1 MSDNSEIPMF
11 FEAPAD
17 IFAKAKQLRTKM
29 TPAEFK
35 LWNFLK
41 GKNVRGVR
49 FRAQHPIGLY
59 IADFYCHKINLV
71 IEIDGKIHDSE
82 LQKANDQERSEVLK
96 SWGIDIIRF
105 TNDQVKNRFEFVQ
118 NEIIKEVQTR
128 LDLQKTSSDK
138 KNPGNNS
145 NV

>member
-1 MSDNSEIPMF
+1 MSDNSETPMF
-11 FEAPAD
+11 FEAPSD

-41 GKNVRGVR
+41 GKNILGVR

-59 IADFYCHKINLV
+59 IADFYCHKIGLV

-82 LQKANDQERSEVLK
+82 LQRASDQERSEVLMK
-96 SWGIDIIRF
+96 WGIEIIRF
-105 TNDQVKNRFEFVQ
+105 TNFQVKNRFEFVQ
-118 NEIIKEVQTR
+118 NEIIKAVQMK
-128 LDLQKTSSDK
+128 LDTIEKHSTDVQ
-138 KNPGNNS
+138 GI
-145 NV
+145 

>member
-1 MSDNSEIPMF
+1 MSENSEIPLF

-35 LWNFLK
+35 IWNFLK
-41 GKNVRGVR
+41 GRNILGVR

-59 IADFYCHKINLV
+59 IADFYCHKISLV

-82 LQKANDQERSEVLK
+82 IQKAKDLERSEVLK

-105 TNDQVKNRFEFVQ
+105 SNFQVKNRLNYVQ
-118 NEIIKEVQTR
+118 NEIIKEV
-128 LDLQKTSSDK
+128 
-138 KNPGNNS
+138 
-145 NV
+145 